1 MLKRIFLPML
11 VILLTMSACAQN
23 VSPINFTPTP
33 STTIPPS
40 AEPTATEKAVS
51 ATPTPSS
58 GIEGTVTVGPMC
70 PGPVQVGNNT
80 CPDQPYQATIVIL
93 NTNDTQVAQ
102 TQSNAAGFF
111 KIELAPGTYI
121 IQPVSVQPYPR
132 TGDQTVTVLAGQYT
146 QVTIMY
152 DTGMR

>member
-1 MLKRIFLPML
+1 MLKHIFLPIL
-11 VILLTMSACAQN
+11 VILLTVSACAQS
-23 VSPINFTPTP
+23 VTPINFTPTP
-33 STTIPPS
+33 STATPP
-40 AEPTATEKAVS
+40 AIEPTATEKAVS

-58 GIEGTVTVGPMC
+58 GIEGTVTEGPMC

-93 NTNDTQVAQ
+93 NTNNTPVAQ
-102 TQSNAAGFF
+102 TQSNAVGFF

-121 IQPVSVQPYPR
+121 IHPVSDQPFPR
-132 TGDQTVTVLAGQYT
+132 TGDQTVTVMAGQYT